1 MSNKEV
7 SNGHWMSSSTYD
19 ALKHLAQIGLPAL
32 GTLYFTI
39 AQIWGLPRSE
49 EVVGTIIAID
59 AFLGILLGYSS
70 RSYNNSDAKFDGVIA
85 VEVQDDKKVFS
96 LELNG
101 DPDDL
106 ADQSQVIFKV
116 QSD

>member
-1 MSNKEV
+1 MSTNEV
-7 SNGHWMSSSTYD
+7 SNSHWMSNTTYD
-19 ALKHLAQIGLPAL
+19 TLKRLAQIGLPAL

-49 EVVGTIIAID
+49 EVVGTIVAID

-85 VEVQDDKKVFS
+85 VKVEEDKKVFS

-106 ADQSQVIFKV
+106 TDQSQVIFKV